1 METLKTGF
9 EIFLWLLG
17 IGIVVWI
24 YWRIDEWKLSEFG
37 TRFIGLT
44 PKVDPMDVFPVE
56 KKDKNQR
63 N

>member
-17 IGIVVWI
+17 ICVVAWI

-37 TRFIGLT
+37 TRYLRST
-44 PKVDPMDVFPVE
+44 PKVEPLDVFPTE
-56 KKDKNQR
+56 KKNKDQV
-63 N
+63 